1 MTTPREPVSTAPVLS
16 LQAQLQR
23 DLESIRRVAAK
34 VETMLATATDADHA
48 QSLRGTP

>member
-1 MTTPREPVSTAPVLS
+1 MTTSSEPVSTVPVLS
-16 LQAQLQR
+16 LQAQLAR

-34 VETMLATATDADHA
+34 VESMLATAHNADQA